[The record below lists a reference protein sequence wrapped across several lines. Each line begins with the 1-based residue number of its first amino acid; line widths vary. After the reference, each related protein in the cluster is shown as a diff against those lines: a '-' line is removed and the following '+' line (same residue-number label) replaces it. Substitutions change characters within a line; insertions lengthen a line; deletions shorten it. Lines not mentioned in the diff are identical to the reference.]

1 MTAGQLVKHEAYL
14 NAVRGLKEGHIT
26 EQAFLAMFSH
36 KQRQGLFKLME
47 SHRSASMTAKWK
59 ALKGEGSKGK
69 KQSMLLAF
77 IKGGLQKS
85 LVNLEQT
92 VQQGWESTKT
102 TAWVSWKKMT
112 DEFGE
117 EEAVQRLKAGL
128 IRMRKDAEAWNKG
141 LRLYQ
146 FLKVEEEMKMG
157 RSGNQA
163 MTGCSTSTTTEAQAE
178 KVARALK
185 GVQGADEEFFNAA
198 WLGKK
203 PKDVS
208 IEGWQ
213 ETESEELDAA
223 SQHESEADMELF
235 LAGLG
240 VAGPSAPAKACDKAS
255 KASKACDNAQKLSE
269 PNSKEPSN
277 QTPEACEKAKK
288 NQQKL
293 QKFDQNVDQLS
304 SCNMSNAKRNT
315 RKMVSL
321 LAAEI
326 KTATGVAKKQSEHK
340 GLKQSLQKLQK
351 VHEEVEQ
358 AMVDEKKEKALIT
371 LLQKAAK
378 ILKGH
383 KRILQAAEA

>member
-1 MTAGQLVKHEAYL
+1 
-14 NAVRGLKEGHIT
+14 
-26 EQAFLAMFSH
+26 
-36 KQRQGLFKLME
+36 
-47 SHRSASMTAKWK
+47 
-59 ALKGEGSKGK
+59 
-69 KQSMLLAF
+69 
-77 IKGGLQKS
+77 
-85 LVNLEQT
+85 
-92 VQQGWESTKT
+92 
-102 TAWVSWKKMT
+102 
-112 DEFGE
+112 
-117 EEAVQRLKAGL
+117 
-128 IRMRKDAEAWNKG
+128 
-141 LRLYQ
+141 
-146 FLKVEEEMKMG
+146 MKMSTG
-157 RSGNQA
+157 QRS
-163 MTGCSTSTTTEAQAE
+163 
-178 KVARALK
+178 R
-185 GVQGADEEFFNAA
+185 GADEEFFNAA
-198 WLGKK
+198 SLGKK

-208 IEGWQ
+208 IEDWQ

-383 KRILQAAEA
+383 KRILQGHKRILQAAEA

>member
-1 MTAGQLVKHEAYL
+1 
-14 NAVRGLKEGHIT
+14 
-26 EQAFLAMFSH
+26 
-36 KQRQGLFKLME
+36 
-47 SHRSASMTAKWK
+47 
-59 ALKGEGSKGK
+59 
-69 KQSMLLAF
+69 MLLAF

-102 TAWVSWKKMT
+102 TAWASWKKMT
-112 DEFGE
+112 NEFGE
-117 EEAVQRLKAGL
+117 EEAVQRLKVGL

-208 IEGWQ
+208 IEDWQ
-213 ETESEELDAA
+213 LTESEELDAA

-255 KASKACDNAQKLSE
+255 KASKACDNAQKLSG

-304 SCNMSNAKRNT
+304 SCNMSNAKRNA